1 MSEISSGL
9 VAVAW
14 MAADEDG
21 DLEFNTINEFSCG
34 RTEGTPLV
42 RLSDAEAKLSECVT
56 SYEKE
61 VAGLTAELNAKDE
74 EIERLERESSACD
87 LVEEQ
92 KGTITALNMALGG
105 EDSTSTENLIDA
117 YEVDYNEEGLISL
130 CRKLIAENVRLSDV
144 IESTAINDTIE
155 ALGFANR
162 EIERLTTSENDW
174 ITCHAKIWRELQ
186 ETKTIVGNQAER
198 ISDLEASPISEEVID
213 ILRSKIKALES
224 EILEQCRINGMG
236 AEREATLL
244 GKVERQSAALKL
256 AREAL
261 FDMQDSYAA
270 VHGWKDSFV
279 IAATTAIA
287 AIDSLQK
294 GE

>member
-9 VAVAW
+9 VAVAEVG
-14 MAADEDG
+14 AG
-21 DLEFNTINEFSCG
+21 FSL
-34 RTEGTPLV
+34 RWTEPDYGCSCKHYDKLV
-42 RLSDAEAKLSECVT
+42 RLSDAEAII
-56 SYEKE
+56 
-61 VAGLTAELNAKDE
+61 AQKD
-74 EIERLERESSACD
+74 A
-87 LVEEQ
+87 
-92 KGTITALNMALGG
+92 
-105 EDSTSTENLIDA
+105 
-117 YEVDYNEEGLISL
+117 
-130 CRKLIAENVRLSDV
+130 
-144 IESTAINDTIE
+144 
-155 ALGFANR
+155 
-162 EIERLTTSENDW
+162 
-174 ITCHAKIWRELQ
+174 
-186 ETKTIVGNQAER
+186 
-198 ISDLEASPISEEVID
+198 
-213 ILRSKIKALES
+213 

-244 GKVERQSAALKL
+244 GKVEIQSAALKL

>member
-1 MSEISSGL
+1 MNTKTDGISSGL
-9 VAVAW
+9 VAAAW
-14 MAADEDG
+14 LAPSNYEWPSH
-21 DLEFNTINEFSCG
+21 FFSM
-34 RTEGTPLV
+34 TEIRNGEPLV

-198 ISDLEASPISEEVID
+198 ISDLEASHISEEVID

-256 AREAL
+256 ARQVLMSVKETSSSTRL
-261 FDMQDSYAA
+261 RRIVDEPL
-270 VHGWKDSFV
+270 
-279 IAATTAIA
+279 A
-287 AIDSLQK
+287 AIHEVLK

>member
-21 DLEFNTINEFSCG
+21 DLEFNTINKFSCG

-42 RLSDAEAKLSECVT
+42 RLSDAEAII
-56 SYEKE
+56 
-61 VAGLTAELNAKDE
+61 AQKD
-74 EIERLERESSACD
+74 A
-87 LVEEQ
+87 
-92 KGTITALNMALGG
+92 
-105 EDSTSTENLIDA
+105 
-117 YEVDYNEEGLISL
+117 
-130 CRKLIAENVRLSDV
+130 
-144 IESTAINDTIE
+144 
-155 ALGFANR
+155 
-162 EIERLTTSENDW
+162 
-174 ITCHAKIWRELQ
+174 
-186 ETKTIVGNQAER
+186 
-198 ISDLEASPISEEVID
+198 
-213 ILRSKIKALES
+213 